1 MKIETALILSAGLG
15 KRLNPLTL
23 KKPKPLLELNNLT
36 LLENTINLIKD
47 LGLKRILINTFHLK
61 DQIKNY
67 INSKNFQIK
76 IEIIEDGPKILDT
89 GGGIKNM
96 IKKSKDE
103 NFLIFNPDTVWNK
116 NYVKPIV
123 EMNNFFEKSKIQNIL
138 LVVNKKFSFD
148 TNLKG
153 DFNLEENLL
162 SKNKNCDYIYV
173 GCQILSKNLI
183 INYKK
188 QIFSFN
194 EIWNDL
200 VKTKN
205 LYGFNSMIEFYHV
218 TNLEIY
224 NKLLKHY

>member
-1 MKIETALILSAGLG
+1 MKINNAFILCAGFG

>member
-47 LGLKRILINTFHLK
+47 LGLKRILINTFYLK

>member
-1 MKIETALILSAGLG
+1 MKIETALILCAGLG

-23 KKPKPLLELNNLT
+23 EKPKPLLELNNLT

-47 LGLKRILINTFHLK
+47 LGLKRILINTFYLK

-76 IEIIEDGPKILDT
+76 IEIIEDGSEILNT

-96 IKKSKDE
+96 IKKSKEE
-103 NFLIFNPDTVWNK
+103 NFLIFNPDTIWNK
-116 NYVKPIV
+116 NYVKPII
-123 EMNNFFEKSKIQNIL
+123 EMNNFFEKNKIKNIL

-162 SKNKNCDYIYV
+162 SKNKNCEYIYA
-173 GCQILSKNLI
+173 GCQIVSRNLI
-183 INYKK
+183 DNYNK

-200 VKTKN
+200 VKTKK
-205 LYGFNSMIEFYHV
+205 LFGFNSMIKFYHV
-218 TNLEIY
+218 TDLEIY
-224 NKLLKHY
+224 NKLLKDY